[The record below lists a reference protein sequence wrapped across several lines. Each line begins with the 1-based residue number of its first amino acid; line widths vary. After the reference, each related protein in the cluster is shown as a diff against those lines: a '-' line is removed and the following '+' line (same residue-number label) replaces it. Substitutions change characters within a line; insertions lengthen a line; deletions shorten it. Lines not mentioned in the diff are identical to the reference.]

1 MKNEPNNV
9 RPKAAPI
16 KRINGSKVCKDG
28 LEVLCLLPNINTRWV
43 SAVERFLRRAKK
55 KKNAHFA
62 ENKCKC
68 SAAKFRLGFIRFLS
82 GSRTL
87 WIPFFKAV
95 SICEHAAHKPQTSH
109 TRRWINPPGCPAANT
124 SFWAPSNPHTI
135 LTICVPCLLGITA
148 VPVERAEIQ
157 FHLYHLFYAFYAT
170 SCQCALLCHIHLK
183 VVDEDVTYK
192 TRNQYIKRDKVGKI
206 SCTWVVY
213 TAELA
218 PVIVM

>member
-1 MKNEPNNV
+1 MHTHAHTHTCTQSLCLLWAERAKKMKNEPNNV

-28 LEVLCLLPNINTRWV
+28 LGVLCLLLNINTSWV
-43 SAVERFLRRAKK
+43 SAVERFLRQR
-55 KKNAHFA
+55 KNAHFA

-87 WIPFFKAV
+87 WILFFKAV

-109 TRRWINPPGCPAANT
+109 TRHWINPPGCPAANT

-135 LTICVPCLLGITA
+135 LTICAVRTMFAWNNSSPCGKSRNTIPFISPFYTCYASL
-148 VPVERAEIQ
+148 
-157 FHLYHLFYAFYAT
+157 HLSVLYCAT
-170 SCQCALLCHIHLK
+170 FL
-183 VVDEDVTYK
+183 
-192 TRNQYIKRDKVGKI
+192 
-206 SCTWVVY
+206 
-213 TAELA
+213 
-218 PVIVM
+218 